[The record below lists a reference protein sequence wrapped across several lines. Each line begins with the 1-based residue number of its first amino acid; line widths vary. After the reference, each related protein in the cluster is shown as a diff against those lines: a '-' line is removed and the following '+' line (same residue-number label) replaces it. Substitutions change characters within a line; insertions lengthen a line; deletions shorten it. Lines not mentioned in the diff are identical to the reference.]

1 MQKDHL
7 QESGLACRNDV
18 KASAY
23 TQDQAVASA
32 VTMAAASEQDQAV
45 ASAVTMAARRNESR

>member
-7 QESGLACRNDV
+7 QESGLVCRNDV
-18 KASAY
+18 WASAY
-23 TQDQAVASA
+23 TQDQAVISA
-32 VTMAAASEQDQAV
+32 VTMAAASEQDQEV